1 MAIIA
6 TEAKKISD
14 VVLTELNPD
23 LGQCRE
29 VFTYNGAAK
38 SFAVGDLITAV
49 GGVPAA
55 AANIEGIVLEAVS
68 APLNTA
74 TKILV
79 LDVSTV
85 CPAIVKSGGLVL
97 GSLTLPNVTAQLKTK
112 GVKVVTT
119 V

>member
-1 MAIIA
+1 MPIIA
-6 TEAKKISD
+6 IEPKKISD

-23 LGQCRE
+23 LGQCRD
-29 VFTYNGAAK
+29 VFSYSGAAK

-68 APLNTA
+68 APLNVA
-74 TKILV
+74 TKIVV

-85 CPAIVKSGGLVL
+85 CPAVVKSGGLVL
-97 GSLTLPNVTAQLKTK
+97 GALTLGNVIAQLKTK
-112 GVKVVTT
+112 GTKVVTT